1 LALEP
6 RRTVTTS
13 VRTTFD
19 TGPAKPPGPVAR
31 LGAGLLEVFQILGES
46 ALMLVRTSGEL
57 RYALRDRRRLIDQFI
72 RVGSQTLP
80 IASLVS
86 LFIGMVMIVQAAD
99 QLANFTQE
107 ILGSIVGLS
116 MTKELGPVVMGFLL
130 AGRAGSAIAAE
141 IGSMSVYDEI
151 AALRTMDIDPVRFL
165 AMPRVIAMTLALPCL
180 ILYSDAIG
188 IIGGAL
194 VVALDPAI
202 HISVNQYF
210 DNLFEWINF
219 TDVLVGLIKGA
230 VFGLVVAVVSCTFG
244 FRTRGGSEGVATSTT
259 AAVVWSFVLIIVFDY
274 LIVRMSFLL

>member
-1 LALEP
+1 M
-6 RRTVTTS
+6 TTS
-13 VRTTFD
+13 VRTTLD
-19 TGPAKPPGPVAR
+19 TRPAGPPGVVAR
-31 LGAGLLEVFQILGES
+31 LGAGLLQVLQILGES
-46 ALMLVRTSGEL
+46 CLMLVRTGGEL
-57 RYALRDRRRLIDQFI
+57 RYAFRDRGRLFDQLI

-86 LFIGMVMIVQAAD
+86 LFIGMVLVIQAAD
-99 QLANFTQE
+99 QLANYTQE

-116 MTKELGPVVMGFLL
+116 MMKELGPVVMGFLL

-141 IGSMSVYDEI
+141 IGSMSIYDEI

-165 AMPRVIAMTLALPCL
+165 SLPRVIAMTLALPCL
-180 ILYSDAIG
+180 VLYSDAIG

-194 VVALDPAI
+194 VVAIDPAI

-210 DNLFEWINF
+210 DNLLDWINL
-219 TDVLVGLIKGA
+219 TDVLIGLVKGA

-244 FRTRGGSEGVATSTT
+244 FRTRGGSEGVARSTT

-274 LIVRMSFLL
+274 VIVRMSFIL

>member
-1 LALEP
+1 M
-6 RRTVTTS
+6 TTS
-13 VRTTFD
+13 VRTTLD
-19 TGPAKPPGPVAR
+19 TRPARRPGPVTR
-31 LGAGLLEVFQILGES
+31 LGTGLLEILQILGES
-46 ALMLVRTSGEL
+46 ALMLVRTGGEL
-57 RYALRDRRRLIDQFI
+57 RYALRDRGRLVDQFI
-72 RVGSQTLP
+72 RVGLQTLP

-99 QLANFTQE
+99 QLANYTQE

-165 AMPRVIAMTLALPCL
+165 SMPRVIAMTLVLPCL
-180 ILYSDAIG
+180 ILYADAIG
-188 IIGGAL
+188 ILGGAL
-194 VVALDPAI
+194 VVAVDPSI

-210 DNLFEWINF
+210 DNLINWINF
-219 TDVLVGLIKGA
+219 TDVLIGLLKGA

-244 FRTRGGSEGVATSTT
+244 FRTRGGSEGVAASTT

-274 LIVRMSFLL
+274 VIVRMSFLL

>member
-1 LALEP
+1 M
-6 RRTVTTS
+6 TTS
-13 VRTTFD
+13 VRTPVD
-19 TGPAKPPGPVAR
+19 TRPARRPGPVTR
-31 LGAGLLEVFQILGES
+31 LGTGLLEILQILGES
-46 ALMLVRTSGEL
+46 ALMLARTGGEL
-57 RYALRDRRRLIDQFI
+57 RYALRDRSRLVDQFI

-99 QLANFTQE
+99 QLANYTQE

-165 AMPRVIAMTLALPCL
+165 SMPRVIAMTLALPCL
-180 ILYSDAIG
+180 ILYADAIG
-188 IIGGAL
+188 ILGGAL
-194 VVALDPAI
+194 VVAVDPSI

-210 DNLFEWINF
+210 DNLINWINF
-219 TDVLVGLIKGA
+219 TDVLIGLLKGA

-244 FRTRGGSEGVATSTT
+244 FRTRGGSEGVAASTT